1 MLALLLS
8 AIGCGALC
16 FCLGRYDRALTL
28 ARWRFVLSASGK
40 RALATL
46 RERMEVDA
54 TLARHA
60 FETAQDEREERPR
73 EAAAVLGVA
82 LAVLEEAGADRQNRL
97 AAMRVYS
104 RMLLAIQPVKP
115 PSPIGLRIRNVR
127 AVVRTARLVQPFLVG
142 GAERFRLWLLT
153 LGLALRMLLRGA
165 RRATDAA
172 ARRPDAEAPW
182 TSFALHLG
190 DFETLDASH
199 LAALETLVVS
209 LSAVDTGER
218 VRLWDTI
225 FGS

>member
-1 MLALLLS
+1 MLALVLS

-60 FETAQDEREERPR
+60 FETAREERERRPR

-82 LAVLEEAGADRQNRL
+82 LSVLEEAGADRMTRL

-104 RMLLAIQPVKP
+104 RMLLAIQPARP
-115 PSPIGLRIRNVR
+115 PSAVGLRLRNVR
-127 AVVRTARLVQPFLVG
+127 AVVSTARLVHPFLVG

-153 LGLALRMLLRGA
+153 LGLALRVLLRGA
-165 RRATDAA
+165 RRATSLA
-172 ARRPDAEAPW
+172 ARRPEADAPW
-182 TSFALHLG
+182 RSFGLHVD
-190 DFETLDASH
+190 DFESLDASH
-199 LAALETLVVS
+199 LAALEALVVS
-209 LSAVDTGER
+209 LSAVDTGAR
-218 VRLWDTI
+218 VRLRDAI

>member
-16 FCLGRYDRALTL
+16 FCLGRYDRALSL
-28 ARWRFVLSASGK
+28 ARWRFVLSPNGR

-46 RERMEVDA
+46 RDRMEVDA

-60 FETAQDEREERPR
+60 FETALDEREHQPR

-82 LAVLEEAGADRQNRL
+82 LAVLEEAGADRMTRL

-104 RMLLAIQPVKP
+104 RMLLAIQPAQP
-115 PSPIGLRIRNVR
+115 PSPIGLRIRSLR
-127 AVVRTARLVQPFLVG
+127 AVVSTARLVSPFLVG

-153 LGLALRMLLRGA
+153 LGLALRVLLRGA
-165 RRATDAA
+165 RRARSAA
-172 ARRPDAEAPW
+172 ERRPDVDAPW
-182 TSFALHLG
+182 TSFGLHLD
-190 DFETLDASH
+190 DFEVLDASH

-209 LSAVDTGER
+209 LSAVDTGAR
-218 VRLWDTI
+218 VRLWDVI